1 MQKTPLILLL
11 SLTAVLIFIVGIRYG
26 QHVESTNKQN
36 AYNFSLTPLPQP
48 TIQLKQIK
56 YGVYTHKL
64 CKVEFVI
71 PDTLKKIKESTAS
84 AVFQDNLET
93 VLALNCDKNG
103 SGSAKLNPYTGKQV
117 YFTVDKSLKALLDN
131 SLTFLR

>member
-1 MQKTPLILLL
+1 MLLFG
-11 SLTAVLIFIVGIRYG
+11 LTLALIFIVGVRYG
-26 QHVESTNKQN
+26 QHVESTNEQN
-36 AYNFSLTPLPQP
+36 AYNFSLTPQPQL
-48 TIQLKQIK
+48 TIQPKQIK

-71 PDTLKKIKESTAS
+71 PDTLKKIKESSTS
-84 AVFQDNLET
+84 ATFQDNLET
-93 VLALNCDKNG
+93 VLALTCDRNG

>member
-1 MQKTPLILLL
+1 MMLLFG
-11 SLTAVLIFIVGIRYG
+11 LTVVLIFIVGVRYG

-48 TIQLKQIK
+48 TIQPKQIK
-56 YGVYTHKL
+56 YGVYAHKL

-71 PDTLKKIKESTAS
+71 PDTLKKIKESSTS

-93 VLALNCDKNG
+93 VLTLNCDKNG
-103 SGSAKLNPYTGKQV
+103 SGSAKLNPYTGKQI
-117 YFTVDKSLKALLDN
+117 YFTVDKSLEALLDN